1 MPVCLVFFFFLFSE
15 CITALNMLF
24 IKSIKIKKC
33 NFTYFYNWS
42 ISLKL
47 PKIMNVTIILQ
58 NRNIRTRTRYNDT
71 SKATNVSAVS
81 YSFKFTHISLIIH

>member
-1 MPVCLVFFFFLFSE
+1 MSSFFFLFSE
-15 CITALNMLF
+15 CIFTALNMLF

-42 ISLKL
+42 VSLKL

-81 YSFKFTHISLIIH
+81 AIHSNSHTFL